1 MSGERL
7 AKVFWILFVLVL
19 GWPFIGVA
27 DVAASVLG
35 IPVLLLYT
43 FLAWAALVCVLAAV
57 ARRME
62 D

>member
-1 MSGERL
+1 MSGGRL
-7 AKVFWILFVLVL
+7 AKAFFILFVLLLV
-19 GWPFIGVA
+19 WPFIGLA

-35 IPVLLLYT
+35 VPALLLYT
-43 FLAWAALVCVLAAV
+43 FVAWGALVCVLAAV